1 VNAAAVPA
9 AAFRPVDAIFRARSI
24 ALVGASESGWTATIF
39 RNLRARGA
47 SAALYP
53 INPKREAV
61 WGERCYPSFAAL
73 PAAADL
79 ALTIVPAPAV
89 APALREGL
97 AHGLRAAI
105 VYAAGFGEGGDP
117 AGDARAADLRAL
129 ATAGLRI
136 CGPNCMGTLSPREG
150 LMLYPSTRVRDVPAG
165 DVGLAMQSGGL
176 FQYWLQ
182 YAVSRGLGVSYAAS
196 VGNELDLD
204 VADYINFFV
213 GDEHTRVI
221 CCFIEGVRRPAAF
234 AAAAAAALAAR
245 KPIVLVKSGRSEPA
259 RSAVQSHT
267 GSLAGDDRVF
277 DAVCERYGIVRATT
291 LDEMVEHA
299 LVLRTG
305 RIPGAAGGVMAIGY
319 SGAARG
325 LFLDAAAEAGVTF
338 AELAPATR
346 ATLATLVD
354 PAAELA
360 MPIDL
365 GAGIAVQY
373 EKFAEVC
380 GVVANDRNCALL
392 ALQAQLPVESEQLDP
407 QWFAALAAATEKP
420 LIAYARIA
428 QSLDATSRDFQH
440 ASGLAFVQGV
450 PETVRVARELMRY
463 GDRVRRG
470 VPPTAAG
477 ARIRRTIAEGLR
489 AHGVE
494 LPREGVAA
502 SAAAAGD
509 VAASIG
515 YPVAVKLHAAGALHK
530 TDVDGVRLGL
540 ADRAAVERA
549 AAELLAIA
557 AARPELGCDGVI
569 VQTMAQGLEMIVG
582 ARTDPQFG
590 PVILAGI
597 GGVFV
602 EAYDDVAL
610 RLLPVD
616 LADAHAMLGSLRGR
630 ALLGAVRGRP
640 PRDVDALASAIV
652 GVGALFLEHD
662 PVLTDLEIN
671 PLIVRAA
678 GQGACAVDVRVVEG
692 G

>member
-1 VNAAAVPA
+1 MTVTSATTPE
-9 AAFRPVDAIFRARSI
+9 FRPVDAIFRPRSL

-39 RNLRARGA
+39 RNLRARNA
-47 SAALYP
+47 SAAIYP
-53 INPKREAV
+53 INPKRDTV
-61 WGERCYPSFAAL
+61 WGERCYPSFVAL
-73 PAAADL
+73 PTAVDL
-79 ALTIVPAPAV
+79 ALAIVPAPAV
-89 APALREGL
+89 ASALREGTE
-97 AHGLRAAI
+97 HGLRAAI

-117 AGDARAADLRAL
+117 AGEGRAADLRAL

-136 CGPNCMGTLSPREG
+136 CGPNCMGTLAPREG
-150 LMLYPSTRVRDVPAG
+150 LMLYPSARVRDVPAG

-234 AAAAAAALAAR
+234 TAAAAAALAAR

-277 DAVCERYGIVRATT
+277 DAVCERYGIVRAAT
-291 LDEMVEHA
+291 LDEMIEHA

-305 RIPGAAGGVMAIGY
+305 RIPAGGGVMAIGY

-346 ATLATLVD
+346 DALAPLVD

-373 EKFAEVC
+373 QRFAEVC
-380 GVVANDRNCALL
+380 GVVANDPNCALL
-392 ALQAQLPVESEQLDP
+392 APQAQLPVGAEQLDP
-407 QWFAALAAATEKP
+407 QWFRALADTIDKP

-428 QSLDATSRDFQH
+428 QSLDATSRAFQA
-440 ASGLAFVQGV
+440 ASALPFVQGV
-450 PETVRVARELMRY
+450 PATVRVARDLMRY
-463 GDRVRRG
+463 ADRTRRG
-470 VPPTAAG
+470 IPPAPAG
-477 ARIRRTIAEGLR
+477 ARIRRSIAEGLR

-494 LPREGVAA
+494 VPREGVAA
-502 SAAAAGD
+502 SAAAAAEL
-509 VAASIG
+509 AASIG
-515 YPVAVKLHAAGALHK
+515 YPVAVKLHAATALHK
-530 TDVDGVRLGL
+530 TEVDGVRLGL
-540 ADRAAVERA
+540 ADSAAVERA

-557 AARPELGCDGVI
+557 AARPELACDGVL
-569 VQTMAQGLEMIVG
+569 VQAMAQGLEMIVG

-616 LADAHAMLGSLRGR
+616 LADAHAMLGALRGR
-630 ALLGAVRGRP
+630 ALLGAIRGRP
-640 PRDVDALASAIV
+640 ARDVDALAAAIV
-652 GVGALFLEHD
+652 GVGALFLEHE
-662 PVLTDLEIN
+662 PPLADLEIN
-671 PLIVRAA
+671 PLIVREA
-678 GQGACAVDVRVVEG
+678 GRGACAVDVRVVEG
-692 G
+692 D